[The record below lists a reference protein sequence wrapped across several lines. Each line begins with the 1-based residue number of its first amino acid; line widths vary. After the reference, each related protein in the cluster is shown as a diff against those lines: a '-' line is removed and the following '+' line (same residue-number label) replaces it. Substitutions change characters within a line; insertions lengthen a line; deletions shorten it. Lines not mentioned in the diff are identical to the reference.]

1 MTFQVLRI
9 TNLTSEMETS
19 DLIYHLDI
27 AFDILNSLKAEVG
40 SGILY
45 ERAVRHVFVFFAA

>member
-40 SGILY
+40 SG
-45 ERAVRHVFVFFAA
+45 V